1 MRMRTAN
8 PKAGTGA
15 VMAAAA
21 LMVVAAV
28 LVQACPAA
36 REALEF
42 DRRAVAGGQVWR
54 LVTSHLTHW
63 SWVHLAWDMG
73 SLVALCWIVR
83 RRGCLV
89 LMVAAAASVAIG
101 LAVYALAPDIG
112 AYRGM
117 SGVNYALL
125 GWALLEPNPG
135 PGRRLRLARLA
146 LLAMTVANVIHEWAA
161 SASLLWVQLPDGVAV
176 VAAAHAAGLA
186 VGVLAALAEIAT
198 ERFLRR
204 PARRDIVRAP
214 RRSPRSATQY
224 VTVTNERKKP

>member
-1 MRMRTAN
+1 MRMRAAN

-21 LMVVAAV
+21 LVVVAAA

-36 REALEF
+36 QAVLEF

-73 SLVALCWIVR
+73 SLVTLCWIVR
-83 RRGCLV
+83 RRERLV
-89 LMVAAAASVAIG
+89 LTVAAAASVAIG

-112 AYRGM
+112 VYRGM

-125 GWALLEPNPG
+125 GWALLEPNAEPD
-135 PGRRLRLARLA
+135 RQLRIARLA
-146 LLAMTVANVIHEWAA
+146 LLATTVAKVAHEWTT
-161 SASLLWVQLPDGVAV
+161 SASLPWVQLPDGVTV

-186 VGVLAALAEIAT
+186 IGVLAALAEIAT
-198 ERFLRR
+198 ERFLAR
-204 PARRDIVRAP
+204 PARRGIITAP
-214 RRSPRSATQY
+214 RRSPRIQG
-224 VTVTNERKKP
+224 NM

>member
-1 MRMRTAN
+1 MRMRTAS
-8 PKAGTGA
+8 PEASPRA

-21 LMVVAAV
+21 LVVVAAG

-54 LVTSHLTHW
+54 LVTCHLTHW

-83 RRGCLV
+83 RRGRLV
-89 LMVAAAASVAIG
+89 LMVAVAASGAIG
-101 LAVYALAPDIG
+101 LAVYALAPDIA

-135 PGRRLRLARLA
+135 PDRRLRIARLA
-146 LLAMTVANVIHEWAA
+146 LLAATVAKVAHEWTT
-161 SASLLWVQLPDGVAV
+161 SASLPWVQLPDGIAV

-198 ERFLRR
+198 ERFLPR
-204 PARRDIVRAP
+204 PAGRGIVRAP
-214 RRSPRSATQY
+214 RWLPRARTSI
-224 VTVTNERKKP
+224 